1 MVVYWLMTELNLLT
15 VVPDYNGVPIG
26 KQIVFLVN
34 GLKGYSPLYL
44 HGDLEKDAGF
54 DIVYHI
60 PERVNQEVVVEGN
73 MGTQVIT
80 VRYMPKR
87 PRGRG
92 KIRVINERAL
102 LVWWIAGKGS
112 EIYAPSV
119 KGLICRITDTNAVN
133 YAIKQQKRKA
143 KVI

>member
-1 MVVYWLMTELNLLT
+1 MTELNILT

-44 HGDLEKDAGF
+44 HGDLERDAGF
-54 DIVYHI
+54 DIVYHV
-60 PERVNQEVVVEGN
+60 PERVNQEVVVKGN
-73 MGTQVIT
+73 SGTQVIT
-80 VRYMPKR
+80 VRYVKKGKKR
-87 PRGRG
+87 
-92 KIRVINERAL
+92 VNNERCL
-102 LVWWIAGKGS
+102 LFWWVAGKGS

-133 YAIKQQKRKA
+133 YARRQQMSKA
-143 KVI
+143 KII